1 MKIYIEEHGY
11 SFSREWAEDELD
23 TERPSVDDAV
33 DAALYL
39 MSCVYPGKDVE
50 LAAREWE
57 I

>member
-1 MKIYIEEHGY
+1 MKIEITEHGY
-11 SFSREWAEDELD
+11 SFSREWKEDEQD
-23 TERPSVDDAV
+23 AERPGVDDAV

-50 LAAREWE
+50 RAAREWE